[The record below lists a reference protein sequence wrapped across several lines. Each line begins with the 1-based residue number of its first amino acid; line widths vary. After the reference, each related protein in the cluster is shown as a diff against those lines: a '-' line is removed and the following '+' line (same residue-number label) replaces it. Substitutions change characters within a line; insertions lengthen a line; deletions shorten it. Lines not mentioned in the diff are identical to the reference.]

1 MVLPKAALIAATLY
15 AISPTII
22 VYSRSSWNPNVM
34 PFFSLLSFI
43 DMEVWKN
50 KEFKWLIVLGISLPL
65 FCNHII

>member
-43 DMEVWKN
+43 RYGEYGRIK
-50 KEFKWLIVLGISLPL
+50 SLSG
-65 FCNHII
+65 